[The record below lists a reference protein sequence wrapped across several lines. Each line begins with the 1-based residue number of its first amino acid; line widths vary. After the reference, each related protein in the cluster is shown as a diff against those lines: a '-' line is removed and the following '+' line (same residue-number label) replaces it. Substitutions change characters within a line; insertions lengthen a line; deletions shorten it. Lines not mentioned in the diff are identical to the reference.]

1 MYYILYDTILFSR
14 DIYRKRGLNSS
25 NARICQKIL
34 STQPQPETLCLG
46 KGAARRLMA
55 GKRRPG
61 FHGLREASVALI
73 WGGMGFS
80 FRVRDLRQRGF
91 RFSGLSGVGLEG
103 ERTLELC
110 RSV

>member
-1 MYYILYDTILFSR
+1 MGFERLLLLLY
-14 DIYRKRGLNSS
+14 G
-25 NARICQKIL
+25 
-34 STQPQPETLCLG
+34 
-46 KGAARRLMA
+46 
-55 GKRRPG
+55 
-61 FHGLREASVALI
+61 
-73 WGGMGFS
+73 GGMGFS